1 MVGVSVASSGNCP
14 EPLEVRIIPFPH
26 FCDAQMQLAFPSSP
40 TQSPSILLSCTR
52 PPASPLDPPGST
64 ANPTALAGG
73 SSVRTGMLPP
83 ASRPCGL
90 GAGVI
95 PRVGARARAGP
106 AVSPAACSA
115 PSAPALWTPAFFTV
129 PKRSVL
135 SSSPSS
141 APGLP
146 RAVCVT
152 SGKSTN
158 GSPPS
163 TSVPGPLFLLPP
175 LQGLPAH
182 PESPLSLG
190 SSARSR
196 GASSMARAPGFPP
209 PDCLVWITDV
219 DAHLFLCRES
229 RPEVRGVGCLN
240 PCASLT
246 PTRTNG
252 RETRRVSEDAG
263 APRTAGGWGQEKAET
278 GVGTGL
284 ASPPAAEHRATA
296 GRRVPLPAPARKV
309 ASTCPPGPPRRRSRQ
324 LAGEAPR
331 GPSTGE
337 WARCGRERE

>member
-1 MVGVSVASSGNCP
+1 MGAGGSGPTVWAWGLALGHVGAQPPSLLRPHVFGGQTGP
-14 EPLEVRIIPFPH
+14 ENDGGCFGRLLLRELPRPLEVCIIPFPH

-40 TQSPSILLSCTR
+40 TQSPSILLSCAR
-52 PPASPLDPPGST
+52 PPASLLDPAGRT

-73 SSVRTGMLPP
+73 SSARTGMLPP

-95 PRVGARARAGP
+95 PPVRSSLLPCACASSCFPRGLLRPLCARA
-106 AVSPAACSA
+106 VDTC
-115 PSAPALWTPAFFTV
+115 LLHC
-129 PKRSVL
+129 PKRPVL

-175 LQGLPAH
+175 LQRLPAH

-190 SSARSR
+190 SS
-196 GASSMARAPGFPP
+196 MARVPGFPP

-229 RPEVRGVGCLN
+229 CQVDF
-240 PCASLT
+240 S
-246 PTRTNG
+246 
-252 RETRRVSEDAG
+252 
-263 APRTAGGWGQEKAET
+263 
-278 GVGTGL
+278 
-284 ASPPAAEHRATA
+284 
-296 GRRVPLPAPARKV
+296 ARH
-309 ASTCPPGPPRRRSRQ
+309 ADP
-324 LAGEAPR
+324 
-331 GPSTGE
+331 
-337 WARCGRERE
+337 